1 MDTYRVSS
9 LAAAAVRM
17 WRGWSVIV
25 PVVVVNAIL
34 QGLLV
39 WPPFTYATGWYTVL
53 SAVVSGLVFLVGYG
67 LVASAGLRV
76 PAGRVGW
83 AQAVGVLRDHAGR
96 YALWAV
102 LLLLVVSAGLAV
114 YTVPGLLVMALTPFL
129 LIAALDG
136 ARNPLAVNL
145 RTIGRR
151 SGRWLVTVLITGVG
165 VLLGS
170 VLAGLTAFFWRG
182 GIAALL
188 VWLVG
193 GLLLAWVTVAWA
205 LIYRSAWSDSREVE
219 VVPAHA
225 SAPT

>member
-1 MDTYRVSS
+1 MDTYRASS
-9 LAAAAVRM
+9 LASAAVRM
-17 WRGWSVIV
+17 WRGWSVLV
-25 PVVVVNAIL
+25 PVVVVNAVL

-53 SAVVSGLVFLVGYG
+53 SAVVSGLVFLVAYG
-67 LVASAGLRV
+67 LVASVALGV
-76 PAGRVGW
+76 PGGRVGW
-83 AQAVGVLRDHAGR
+83 AQAVGALRAHGSR
-96 YALWAV
+96 YALRAV
-102 LLLLVVSAGLAV
+102 LLLVVVSAGLAV
-114 YTVPGLLVMALTPFL
+114 YTLPGLLVMALTPFL
-129 LIAALDG
+129 LLAALDG
-136 ARNPLAVNL
+136 ARNPLVVNL

-151 SGRWLVTVLITGVG
+151 FWRWLVTVLITGAG

-205 LIYRSAWSDSREVE
+205 LIYRSAWAEPSEPE
-219 VVPAHA
+219 VVPADTTR
-225 SAPT
+225 PT

>member
-151 SGRWLVTVLITGVG
+151 FGRWLVTVLITGAG

-193 GLLLAWVTVAWA
+193 GLLLAWGTVAWA
-205 LIYRSAWSDSREVE
+205 LIYRNAWSDSSAVE
-219 VVPAHA
+219 AVPADTA
-225 SAPT
+225 APT

>member
-1 MDTYRVSS
+1 MDTYRVSA
-9 LAAAAVRM
+9 LASAAVRM

-25 PVVVVNAIL
+25 PVVVLNAIG

-39 WPPFTYATGWYTVL
+39 WPPFTYGTGWYTAL
-53 SAVVSGLVFLVGYG
+53 SAVLSGLVFLVAYG
-67 LVASAGLRV
+67 LVASAALGV
-76 PAGRVGW
+76 PGGRVGW
-83 AQAVGVLRDHAGR
+83 AQAVGVLRCHAAR
-96 YALWAV
+96 YTLWAV

-129 LIAALDG
+129 LLAALDG

-151 SGRWLVTVLITGVG
+151 FGRWLVTVLVTGAG

-193 GLLLAWVTVAWA
+193 GLLLAWITVAWA
-205 LIYRSAWSDSREVE
+205 LIYRNAWAEVTPPE
-219 VVPAHA
+219 PEGEPDLAA
-225 SAPT
+225 A